1 VSLFSFHLLLHHS
14 PQSNR
19 YKYNLACI
27 YHASGYPNFS
37 LSYLEDVIRH
47 EDSADSMVHSF
58 LWTVVSST
66 FCSKSLAVATYQR
79 LVSSGDVH
87 SVTRLS
93 ILTKEGFSQIRGD
106 NAYISSVFDSL
117 AEEFENRLVNILEYN
132 APMLLLQMLKK
143 HIMSVK
149 KGEVSCLNSI
159 SLRVLDL
166 GCGSG
171 LAVKAFHELS
181 KSENL
186 MNDVVS
192 VFSPLSSDQ
201 FENLNDY
208 SETCSSDQSYMIGVD
223 VSSKMIDICQ
233 GLQLYNY
240 LECCDLFEILRKICS
255 LSSSPT
261 TSSISSSPAATHPSS
276 PVNCI
281 LAADTF
287 IYVGYLGEVFSFVS
301 DILSEN
307 SGFFLFSTEELLE
320 NEYNKSSDPDRH
332 AVESSSVAISNN
344 HHQINEIFSY
354 EPSSSS
360 SSTSS
365 TTVDDQRT
373 DHQSERV
380 RLLNS
385 GRFAHSLEYIE
396 LLANDYHFTILSKER
411 IVLRKEVSLPIMG
424 NLYLLQRKR
433 IEEKV

>member
-1 VSLFSFHLLLHHS
+1 LLLHHS

-58 LWTVVSST
+58 LWTVVNST
-66 FCSKSLAVATYQR
+66 FCSKSLAVATYRR
-79 LVSSGDVH
+79 LVSSGDIH

-143 HIMSVK
+143 HILSVK
-149 KGEVSCLNSI
+149 KGEVSSWNTS

-181 KSENL
+181 KSDNL

-192 VFSPLSSDQ
+192 VLSPLSSDQ

-208 SETCSSDQSYMIGVD
+208 SATCSSVQSYMIGVD

-233 GLQLYNY
+233 SLQLYNY
-240 LECCDLFEILRKICS
+240 LECCDLFEILKKICS
-255 LSSSPT
+255 LSSS
-261 TSSISSSPAATHPSS
+261 TSSSSMSSTLAATHPSS

-320 NEYNKSSDPDRH
+320 DEYNKSSDPNRL
-332 AVESSSVAISNN
+332 AAEPSSVTIAEIDNN
-344 HHQINEIFSY
+344 NHQINEIFSY
-354 EPSSSS
+354 EPSFSSA
-360 SSTSS
+360 TSS

-396 LLANDYHFTILSKER
+396 LLANHYHFTILSKER

-424 NLYLLQRKR
+424 NLYLLQRKGK
-433 IEEKV
+433 EEKV